1 MRRRVPQDPNLAPI
15 RASAE
20 ADGGGI
26 SGWAAQPA
34 RAGRRLF
41 GNAVRRAPIKNA
53 ARKRA
58 SKMPAAG
65 DCSRQRSEGSSL
77 CQGDRGGNRAFHAG
91 DARGR
96 ALIHATENNDA
107 CVVRLIAVVEDEVG
121 ARSVVAN
128 VRDVWVRTGGLA
140 IEREGLR
147 QTSGLLD
154 PSVIAHLQR
163 HRKLSNQVLA
173 GCAPVERHLESLFAD
188 GDADACR
195 SIRRSD
201 GCRVIWYVD

>member
-1 MRRRVPQDPNLAPI
+1 MRRRVPQDPEYGSHFRTP
-15 RASAE
+15 AE
-20 ADGGGI
+20 ADRGGI
-26 SGWAAQPA
+26 AGCAQNRRKPVGDSVATRVRMRASTMPPA
-34 RAGRRLF
+34 DECSRRRL
-41 GNAVRRAPIKNA
+41 
-53 ARKRA
+53 
-58 SKMPAAG
+58 
-65 DCSRQRSEGSSL
+65 EGSSL
-77 CQGDRGGNRAFHAG
+77 CHGDRGSDRALHLG

-96 ALIHATENNDA
+96 ALIHATENNYA
-107 CVVRLIAVVEDEVG
+107 CVVRLVAVVEDEVG

-195 SIRRSD
+195 SVRRSD